1 MRGKMLKQN
10 KISSGLLFVFAALSL
25 LIGGTSN
32 SGQGPLISAVE
43 AVPNEILIKFN
54 PAIGAALVR
63 QELGSLQA
71 SIINYHGGEI
81 AAGAWT
87 GSNENERSFLGDP
100 NLFHVRVPESIGVE
114 RALSLI
120 RSRPWV
126 EYAEMNFKVH
136 LDVIPADTYFSSLW
150 GLNNGGAQGGTIDA
164 DIDGP
169 EAWEI
174 NTGSS
179 VVIVAILD
187 TGIDYTHVDLDANIW
202 MNSSESDAYKA
213 DGIDNDGNGYIDDWV
228 GWDFNRGYAPPYHED
243 NDPMDD
249 YDDPT
254 VPGGSENYHGTHVA
268 GIVGAEGN
276 NGTGVTGVCWNVKLM
291 ALKICDWRGLS
302 EAADAIHAIDYAIA
316 AGANIINA
324 SWHLPYSDALLSAI
338 NRARTSGIIF
348 VAAAGNSYKNTD
360 IYPQY
365 PSCYDLDNIISV
377 LSTDYNDQL
386 SPLFSNY
393 GPYSV
398 DLGAPGGTDP
408 YEESYNIFSTK
419 RGNDYQYHAGTSM
432 AAPYVSGMAA
442 LLWSQRPGLSWW
454 ENKTILLKSV
464 DSLGSLLGKA
474 QSHGRLNAYKA
485 LTYQTP
491 VLPAAP
497 SDLDAQV
504 YPAEFG
510 YDIELTWL
518 DNSNNESGFIIYRK
532 SGNVFW
538 EIDRTAPN
546 ETSYWDRELPAGYWY
561 YYVRSYRQ
569 DGESTKTLVAAAKAF
584 GSSSS
589 H

>member
-1 MRGKMLKQN
+1 VHVD
-10 KISSGLLFVFAALSL
+10 VFP
-25 LIGGTSN
+25 T
-32 SGQGPLISAVE
+32 
-43 AVPNEILIKFN
+43 
-54 PAIGAALVR
+54 
-63 QELGSLQA
+63 
-71 SIINYHGGEI
+71 
-81 AAGAWT
+81 
-87 GSNENERSFLGDP
+87 
-100 NLFHVRVPESIGVE
+100 
-114 RALSLI
+114 
-120 RSRPWV
+120 
-126 EYAEMNFKVH
+126 
-136 LDVIPADTYFSSLW
+136 DTYFSSLW
-150 GLNNGGAQGGTIDA
+150 GLNNEGDQGGTTDA

-179 VVIVAILD
+179 DVVIAIID
-187 TGIDYTHVDLDANIW
+187 TGIDYTHVDLDANVW
-202 MNSSESDAYKA
+202 TNPSELGAYKT

-228 GWDFNRGYAPPYHED
+228 GWDFHQNQSYPPPYHED

-249 YDDPT
+249 DSDEFQQ
-254 VPGGSENYHGTHVA
+254 GHFERYHGTHVA
-268 GIVGAEGN
+268 GIAGAEGN
-276 NGTGVTGVCWNVKLM
+276 NGAGVTGVCWNVKLM
-291 ALKICDWRGLS
+291 ALKIFDWTGDS
-302 EAADAIHAIDYAIA
+302 DVADAIRAIDYAVA

-324 SWHLPYSDALLSAI
+324 SWGFTAYSASLLSAI
-338 NRARTSGIIF
+338 NRARTSDILF
-348 VAAAGNSYKNTD
+348 VASAGNSRKNTD

-386 SPLFSNY
+386 SALFSNY
-393 GPYSV
+393 GLYSV
-398 DLGAPGGTDP
+398 DLGAPGGTDT
-408 YEESYNIFSTK
+408 EQESYNIFSTK
-419 RGNDYQYHAGTSM
+419 RGNDFQYHAGTSM

-464 DSLGSLLGKA
+464 NSLGALLGKA
-474 QSHGRLNAYKA
+474 RSHGRLNAYNA

-491 VLPAAP
+491 VLPDAP

-518 DNSNNESGFIIYRK
+518 DNSDNESGFIIYRK
-532 SGNVFW
+532 SGNAFW
-538 EIDRTAPN
+538 EIGRTGPN

-569 DGESTKTLVAAAKAF
+569 DGESTKTLVAAAKAY